1 MVSVGENKGIITM
14 WEFYFV
20 WLREEDLFEKLVNGQ
35 KKFDGYMEV
44 PRDVGLVL
52 NEFLLR
58 TLVAQFKDDD

>member
-1 MVSVGENKGIITM
+1 M

-20 WLREEDLFEKLVNGQ
+20 WFGEEDPFEKLVNGW
-35 KKFDGYMEV
+35 KKFDGHMEV
-44 PRDVGLVL
+44 PQDVGLVL